1 MHEFANPL
9 RLQIQF
15 IFPHVFANRIHVFAN
30 ASCLQN
36 GKPFC
41 KRIYKQVSL
50 NRRVC
55 KQVVT
60 YLQTR
65 RIGTYLQTHTTCL
78 QTCVTVCDVFAN
90 TIESANTWTSLQTRR
105 FCKLVLTYIHV
116 ISHCVKCKNVVYVR
130 HAAGMPP
137 HAGDLSKKP
146 RLGGTP
152 PNSCFLNGGKPL

>member
-9 RLQIQF
+9 RLQIQLHLSTRVCKQN
-15 IFPHVFANRIHVFAN
+15 PRVCKN

-105 FCKLVLTYIHV
+105 FCKVLQTRANIYT
-116 ISHCVKCKNVVYVR
+116 SYYLFR
-130 HAAGMPP
+130 AL
-137 HAGDLSKKP
+137 LSIEQMDGWG
-146 RLGGTP
+146 RQA
-152 PNSCFLNGGKPL
+152 